1 MARMPAAVQEM
12 MGGQPAQGGQPG
24 PQPGPGGMPQ
34 PERASAGNLAEPS
47 AGHPSANN
55 GAEIERGANGV
66 AKALY
71 DNPQTSKAILGM
83 VSDKEKVGST
93 AKASM
98 FLVKQVADKLKLN
111 TRVVPPLLTMTV
123 ADVIKFAGK
132 QKGIEYSEQEIQQ
145 TYMATWELMFE
156 VYQVPRELRA
166 QISGKLQGADKSQL
180 SRIEEIYKGNLPKDR
195 QEQAGPQAEAQAGS
209 RPAQQGGPQQ

>member
-12 MGGQPAQGGQPG
+12 MGGPPG
-24 PQPGPGGMPQ
+24 PQPGPNGAQGMPQ
-34 PERASAGNLAEPS
+34 PERASAGNLAEPN
-47 AGHPSANN
+47 AGNPSANN

-123 ADVIKFAGK
+123 ADVIKFAQK
-132 QKGIEYSEQEIQQ
+132 EKGIEYSEKEIQQ

-180 SRIEEIYKGNLPKDR
+180 SKIEEIYKGNLPKDR
-195 QEQAGPQAEAQAGS
+195 QGRAGAQQAQAEPGRS
-209 RPAQQGGPQQ
+209 QGGPQQ

>member
-1 MARMPAAVQEM
+1 MARMPSAVQEM
-12 MGGQPAQGGQPG
+12 MGGQPG
-24 PQPGPGGMPQ
+24 PQSGPGGMPQ
-34 PERASAGNLAEPS
+34 PERASAGNLAEPN

-195 QEQAGPQAEAQAGS
+195 QGRAEAQQQAS
-209 RPAQQGGPQQ
+209 PQGGPQQ